1 MCRSRPCYSPATP
14 GRIGTAKAAGSTAEL
29 QWNPSLESC
38 ANLGL
43 AVVNRP
49 AHARTEES
57 SEDHAPAEHR
67 NVAAGEVTVSASR
80 EIASADLSNPSAQGG
95 NGPAEKKIVS
105 AAKKVAAP
113 D

>member
-1 MCRSRPCYSPATP
+1 M
-14 GRIGTAKAAGSTAEL
+14 
-29 QWNPSLESC
+29 
-38 ANLGL
+38 
-43 AVVNRP
+43 
-49 AHARTEES
+49 RTS
-57 SEDHAPAEHR
+57 YGNALAEHR
-67 NVAAGEVTVSASR
+67 NAAAGEATVSASR